1 MKENVQKIE
10 GEVASGMEKA
20 KEKMK
25 DEMREEMQKRDENKE
40 NIVVYGLKESEDE
53 DGLKRKDEDVAVVMR
68 MATEIGVEFKG
79 EVKSIYRAGKK
90 IGDRP
95 RPLVV
100 KIEDDETRE
109 GIIANARKMAGKDAW
124 KRVFVSQ
131 DWTWKQRE
139 EMRKEEKKLKDEAE
153 KKTEEE
159 NTSGRVGKYVVVGRR
174 GKRWLKWVTESRG
187 E

>member
-1 MKENVQKIE
+1 ME

-20 KEKMK
+20 KEEVK
-25 DEMREEMQKRDENKE
+25 DELREEMQKREENRE
-40 NIVVYGLKESEDE
+40 NLVVYGLKESEEDDE
-53 DGLKRKDEDVAVVMR
+53 MKQKDEDVTVVMR

-109 GIIANARKMAGKDAW
+109 GILANARKMAGKDDW
-124 KRVFVSQ
+124 KTLRVSRLDVE
-131 DWTWKQRE
+131 KE
-139 EMRKEEKKLKDEAE
+139 EMRKEEKKLKEDAE
-153 KKTEEE
+153 NRTEEE
-159 NTSGRVGKYVVVGRR
+159 NTAGKVGK
-174 GKRWLKWVTESRG
+174 
-187 E
+187 